1 MNNRLSHS
9 NKLAKKLL
17 IASLVVFALWF
28 LFLVLRFAIF
38 QKSLTVA
45 QGLSKHFLGI
55 RDVFYDFHFFDPIE
69 IAAWKAIGWLAIF
82 LVFTLAICSI
92 MEAISNHKKISILA
106 CVSIVLTSVA
116 ILEFIANSGDY
127 FYYISKF
134 FGKNAL
140 YSLVLIAFLAI
151 GFISFILALA
161 GNFIT
166 LQEPRNADLFAQEGL
181 TRLPLRPRR
190 SSRETKV
197 QGLDIIILV
206 ILIFYAALIIFP
218 FWNAF
223 VISLSTEEA
232 YLTNNLLLWPYDLD
246 LSSYQKVFADSGLW
260 GGFRITMILLI
271 GGTLYQ
277 LFFTVITGYALS
289 RHNWTGKNFVMN
301 MILVTM
307 FFGGGMVPYYYLIK
321 DLGMMN
327 TIWVMIIPGAIDTFN
342 MLLMRNYFA
351 SLPVEMEESAKI
363 DGANDIVI
371 FVKIFLPLSL
381 PMLATIGLFFAVGN
395 WNSWYNAMLFIPDK
409 SQIWPLQM
417 VLRNMINKVSSNI
430 ENPNVVEDFSQGLTM
445 ASIFFTIVPM
455 MCFYP
460 FLQRFFVKGIVVG
473 AIKG

>member
-1 MNNRLSHS
+1 M
-9 NKLAKKLL
+9 KK
-17 IASLVVFALWF
+17 
-28 LFLVLRFAIF
+28 
-38 QKSLTVA
+38 T
-45 QGLSKHFLGI
+45 
-55 RDVFYDFHFFDPIE
+55 
-69 IAAWKAIGWLAIF
+69 
-82 LVFTLAICSI
+82 TL
-92 MEAISNHKKISILA
+92 
-106 CVSIVLTSVA
+106 
-116 ILEFIANSGDY
+116 D
-127 FYYISKF
+127 
-134 FGKNAL
+134 
-140 YSLVLIAFLAI
+140 
-151 GFISFILALA
+151 
-161 GNFIT
+161 
-166 LQEPRNADLFAQEGL
+166 
-181 TRLPLRPRR
+181 RLPLRPRG
-190 SSRETKV
+190 SSRETKI
-197 QGLDIIILV
+197 QGLDIVICVILV
-206 ILIFYAALIIFP
+206 IYALLIIFP

-223 VISLSTEEA
+223 VISISSEA
-232 YLTNNLLLWPYDLD
+232 DYLRSNFLLWPHELD
-246 LSSYQKVFADSGLW
+246 LSSYQQVFNNKELWSGF
-260 GGFRITMILLI
+260 GITMILLI

-307 FFGGGMVPYYYLIK
+307 FFGGGMIPYYYLIR

-363 DGANDIVI
+363 DGANDVVI

-409 SQIWPLQM
+409 RNIWPLQM
-417 VLRNMINKVSSNI
+417 VLRSLISKYSSQI
-430 ENPNVVEDFSQGLTM
+430 ENPEAQESFSQGLTM